1 MLVAGAE
8 TLAPGSGCGF
18 GARWCRRGCYGV
30 DGNRCRRVLER
41 TLDVPFAR
49 DPRFR
54 PRLNRTRL
62 NRTRLN
68 RTRFNGT
75 RFNGTRV
82 DRRTRFNRTR
92 LEAWLLRAI
101 VGLALNRP
109 VVVQWTVETTV
120 SAAFAATIPTAFEPV
135 AAIAISVAALRPIV
149 VAFATLLGPFSA
161 ISAVAPV
168 FEAVI
173 AIVAIIPVAR
183 AILAVAETALPLIVV
198 LGVLLLAV
206 LLARWPVV
214 AARAFRTALWFLREA
229 LHHRLLGLAEII
241 HVVAVLVSV
250 GTVEPRA
257 HLAVGVLAHLRRR
270 QSLLFT
276 VGKDDAIV
284 VFGML

>member
-1 MLVAGAE
+1 M
-8 TLAPGSGCGF
+8 
-18 GARWCRRGCYGV
+18 
-30 DGNRCRRVLER
+30 
-41 TLDVPFAR
+41 
-49 DPRFR
+49 
-54 PRLNRTRL
+54 
-62 NRTRLN
+62 
-68 RTRFNGT
+68 
-75 RFNGTRV
+75 
-82 DRRTRFNRTR
+82 
-92 LEAWLLRAI
+92 
-101 VGLALNRP
+101 
-109 VVVQWTVETTV
+109 
-120 SAAFAATIPTAFEPV
+120 
-135 AAIAISVAALRPIV
+135 
-149 VAFATLLGPFSA
+149 LGPFSA